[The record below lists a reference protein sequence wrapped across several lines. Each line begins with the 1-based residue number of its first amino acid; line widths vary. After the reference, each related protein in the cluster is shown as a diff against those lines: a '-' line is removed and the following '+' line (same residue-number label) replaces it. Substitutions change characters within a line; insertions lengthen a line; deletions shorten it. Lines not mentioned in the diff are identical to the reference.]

1 MACNTPQIFRTVAAF
16 RKQKSSRQT
25 TEKMKTRL
33 QTPTNMLA
41 ARNESLVRL
50 AKSMKSPRQLYS
62 PPTCSRSQYSYRP
75 KNPTPGE
82 VSVSPSHWGW
92 MKATAFKITKQ
103 ADNNPQTTVTT
114 RRFLRYVRWC
124 IRLYSGRCSASWSI
138 VDFFDLN
145 LKTPLFLSTKSERLF
160 VWVRYSFLTFASWRV
175 LLTGLTGYMPI
186 NRFHL
191 VGGS

>member
-1 MACNTPQIFRTVAAF
+1 MTPHHVSRRDPLHVSCVYDGAFKTRHRVYSKCVELAENKNKHTGATVGIFTNMSTSCQKLALNDKLMCFLVFLNSNIFIEIVAAF

-92 MKATAFKITKQ
+92 MKATAFKI
-103 ADNNPQTTVTT
+103 D
-114 RRFLRYVRWC
+114 LRD
-124 IRLYSGRCSASWSI
+124 SQGR
-138 VDFFDLN
+138 
-145 LKTPLFLSTKSERLF
+145 
-160 VWVRYSFLTFASWRV
+160 
-175 LLTGLTGYMPI
+175 
-186 NRFHL
+186 
-191 VGGS
+191 